1 MAARNGLFYPS
12 SRTNDD
18 LAEWCKCIIRSS
30 TSNGNLEEATLWAI
44 VLRYI
49 ASDATDVLAERE
61 VINFF
66 DERKMGSEMVAFIR
80 AVALSS
86 TTPPRNADITPPP
99 AIETPLLVETPEAS
113 AAVAPPLV
121 AAPDSAVVSPP
132 LVEIP
137 EAAALVLTR
146 TPPAFRVMPLWVRRF
161 DIWLKEEL
169 RASARPNSHT
179 DENHK
184 KVMRAVERFA
194 LGNGF
199 IHKHC
204 ITGSEFMQQREPV
217 SLEKLKSFGFETALK
232 DGRKWQCD
240 TGSKDHGWCC
250 AHPLKKMKLYTD
262 HLNANGDGN

>member
-1 MAARNGLFYPS
+1 MWG
-12 SRTNDD
+12 
-18 LAEWCKCIIRSS
+18 
-30 TSNGNLEEATLWAI
+30 I

-49 ASDATDVLAERE
+49 ASDARDRFCERE

-66 DERKMGSEMVAFIR
+66 DEIKMGSEMVAFIR
-80 AVALSS
+80 AVTHSS
-86 TTPPRNADITPPP
+86 PTPPRDADSTPPP
-99 AIETPLLVETPEAS
+99 AMETPTLVETPDASDVVSPPLLVETPEAS
-113 AAVAPPLV
+113 
-121 AAPDSAVVSPP
+121 DVVSPP
-132 LVEIP
+132 LLVETP
-137 EAAALVLTR
+137 EACAVISPH
-146 TPPAFRVMPLWVRRF
+146 TPLAFRVMPVWVRRF

-169 RASARPNSHT
+169 RASARPNGHAN
-179 DENHK
+179 ENHK

-204 ITGSEFMQQREPV
+204 IKGGEFMQQSEPV

-262 HLNANGDGN
+262 HLNANGDKH